1 MRTATIAQTKFCFYY
16 WNQSTNN
23 KSYLKTVND
32 GDWPPSPKKH
42 LFDAKTSIPSR
53 NWIFTKSW
61 NFSHAGAA
69 PAVVV
74 QPKM

>member
-42 LFDAKTSIPSR
+42 LFDAKT
-53 NWIFTKSW
+53 
-61 NFSHAGAA
+61 
-69 PAVVV
+69 
-74 QPKM
+74 